1 MTRYDH
7 GIAGLRGWGP
17 RGVTPDNHISVG
29 HHLKVYFLLYCCLTQ
44 GTTICL
50 WLHTRQHP
58 RFMG

>member
-17 RGVTPDNHISVG
+17 RGVTPDNHISTG

-50 WLHTRQHP
+50 
-58 RFMG
+58 